1 MCERGSAAGMLA
13 RGRKARK
20 QSQADTTGKMAKWG
34 SRAKEMMKMIAIFL
48 FCWDSI
54 QTTTDGQMIFYIV
67 YC

>member
-34 SRAKEMMKMIAIFL
+34 SKAKERMNMTAIFFIL
-48 FCWDSI
+48 LGLDSN
-54 QTTTDGQMIFYIV
+54 DN
-67 YC
+67 